1 MSERLNMQE
10 ALQVAEEAAR
20 RGGQVIRD
28 YFGKAMRITMKR
40 GIEEQ
45 IPVDT
50 ESEKAIISVLH
61 DYFPD
66 HRIQSEE
73 SGNRSGNSLYTWVID
88 PLDGTSNFILGIPQ
102 VAVCVTLVKEN
113 DILLTV
119 IHQPILDTFYTA
131 ISGQGAYYVT
141 TLDHGAYFNRERL
154 RVRQNAS
161 SLSKSAICRV
171 LAYGMHNHKQARDVM
186 NRLYGK
192 TRRLLDT
199 WAPSL
204 DWCMLASGKVD
215 GLVYVST
222 HLLRYDP
229 GMVAGLFLFREAGG
243 FLGDL
248 EYGENID
255 NMAQVESVIA
265 ATSDTLLKEIWRTID
280 EEVDDEACIR

>member
-1 MSERLNMQE
+1 MNEGLNIQK
-10 ALQVAEEAAR
+10 ALEVAEEAASE
-20 RGGQVIRD
+20 GGRIIREC
-28 YFGKAMRITMKR
+28 FGKTMHITMKR

-50 ESEKAIISVLH
+50 ESERAIIRVLNDH
-61 DYFPD
+61 FPR

-73 SGNRSGNSLYTWVID
+73 LGNRSGDSLYTWVID

-102 VAVCVTLVKEN
+102 VAVCVSLVKEDN
-113 DILLTV
+113 TLLTV

-131 ISGQGAYYVT
+131 IIGQGAYYTVL
-141 TLDHGAYFNRERL
+141 LDRGAYLNRERI

-161 SLSKSAICRV
+161 TLSKSTVCRI
-171 LAYGMHNHKQARDVM
+171 LSYGMHNHKGARNVM
-186 NRLYGK
+186 NRLYGN

-204 DWCMLASGKVD
+204 DWCMLASGKAD

-222 HLLRYDP
+222 HLLRDDP

-243 FLGDL
+243 FLRDL
-248 EYGENID
+248 SGKEIENMTEI
-255 NMAQVESVIA
+255 ESVIA
-265 ATSDTLLKEIWRTID
+265 ATSSSLLEEIRCTID
-280 EEVDDEACIR
+280 DRLYIR